1 MSGYSLPN
9 SEFNAFVFA
18 PIGEE
23 RNGMLLSVMSALAR
37 RDIDPWQEAARLT
50 QLPKDRAIET
60 IASVIEEL
68 PSEQWTPSDS
78 KAIAARLVELLPSVN
93 HSHTLSANPEEGIRT
108 IVVMGLILTF
118 LWGAALTFVGNGER
132 QPGLNVPD
140 IPLVNVISPQR
151 ASLRGGD

>member
-50 QLPKDRAIET
+50 
-60 IASVIEEL
+60 
-68 PSEQWTPSDS
+68 
-78 KAIAARLVELLPSVN
+78 
-93 HSHTLSANPEEGIRT
+93 
-108 IVVMGLILTF
+108 
-118 LWGAALTFVGNGER
+118 
-132 QPGLNVPD
+132 
-140 IPLVNVISPQR
+140 
-151 ASLRGGD
+151 

>member
-1 MSGYSLPN
+1 MSGYSLPIL
-9 SEFNAFVFA
+9 SRCLCVSSHRRGAEWNAAQCHVST
-18 PIGEE
+18 GE
-23 RNGMLLSVMSALAR
+23 AR
-37 RDIDPWQEAARLT
+37 HRSMAGGGQVN

>member
-1 MSGYSLPN
+1 MSGYSFPN

-37 RDIDPWQEAARLT
+37 RDIDPWEAARLT

-78 KAIAARLVELLPSVN
+78 KAIAARLVELLPSWN
-93 HSHTLSANPEEGIRT
+93 HSNTPSANPEEGIRT

-132 QPGLNVPD
+132 PSGLNIPD
-140 IPLVNVISPQR
+140 IPITNVISPQR
-151 ASLRGGD
+151 APLRVGD